1 MWMNE
6 NLFLKIVIFFDTVG
20 RIYTIGVI
28 NSGVIKREDK
38 STQLA
43 THYI

>member
-6 NLFLKIVIFFDTVG
+6 NLFLKIVIFFDMWEEFTLFCG
-20 RIYTIGVI
+20 
-28 NSGVIKREDK
+28 GVIKREDK